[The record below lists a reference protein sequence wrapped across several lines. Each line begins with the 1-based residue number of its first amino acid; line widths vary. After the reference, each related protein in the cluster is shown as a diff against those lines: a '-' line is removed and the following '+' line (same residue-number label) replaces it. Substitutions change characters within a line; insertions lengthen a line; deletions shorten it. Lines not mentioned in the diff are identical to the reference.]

1 MGTWN
6 ATSLLSIF
14 RTFQTKVQTSNVGI
28 VIVLQLLIK
37 LKSLMLLNF
46 SDGYKA
52 MTQLIGAG
60 TVGKVANVYKQITGE
75 ERTLILIQQ
84 VSGLRNYPVVQ
95 IDIYKH
101 FIVPIQFTRH

>member
-1 MGTWN
+1 M
-6 ATSLLSIF
+6 
-14 RTFQTKVQTSNVGI
+14 
-28 VIVLQLLIK
+28 IVLQLLIK

-60 TVGKVANVYKQITGE
+60 TVGKMANVYKQITGE

-84 VSGLRNYPVVQ
+84 VSGLRNYPEAQ